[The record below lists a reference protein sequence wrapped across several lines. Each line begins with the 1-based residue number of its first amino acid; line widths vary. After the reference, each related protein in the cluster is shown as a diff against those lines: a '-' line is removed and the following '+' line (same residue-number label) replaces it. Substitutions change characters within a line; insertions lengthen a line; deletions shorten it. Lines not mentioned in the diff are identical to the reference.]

1 MIQIKNRYTNAVL
14 YECEAPDGLGSGLHI
29 RYALGKATSSG
40 VNLSGADLRGAYLS
54 GADLSNKK
62 LIGNRPVLQIGPI
75 GSRCDYLVAC
85 LTDSGVMV
93 KAGCFFGT
101 IAEFSDAVQKTHGDS
116 DHGQEYRM
124 AMLMIESHAAIW
136 SKL

>member
-1 MIQIKNRYTNAVL
+1 
-14 YECEAPDGLGSGLHI
+14 
-29 RYALGKATSSG
+29 
-40 VNLSGADLRGAYLS
+40 
-54 GADLSNKK
+54 
-62 LIGNRPVLQIGPI
+62 
-75 GSRCDYLVAC
+75 
-85 LTDSGVMV
+85 MV